1 MRLWRQVDAII
12 ELADSFNPGEPTHD
26 MWLFQPVTR
35 VRKQLERMNDM
46 EAVAEAAL
54 QLRDALG
61 AVRK

>member
-1 MRLWRQVDAII
+1 MRLWRQIDAII
-12 ELADSFNPGEPTHD
+12 ELADWFNPGEPSEDYGH
-26 MWLFQPVTR
+26 FQTPTQIR
-35 VRKQLERMNDM
+35 RQIERMNDM

>member
-1 MRLWRQVDAII
+1 MRLWRQVDAIV
-12 ELADSFNPGEPTHD
+12 ELADWFNPGEPPEGYGH
-26 MWLFQPVTR
+26 FQTPTQI
-35 VRKQLERMNDM
+35 RKQLERMNDM